1 MNPMRDILRPNPGH
15 YIVTAKNPTG
25 DPLRH
30 KILDSVEDT
39 MSPPLDSTINTLE
52 ITLCKQMGSVRFT
65 ETNLNFPLKYRD
77 ESRNEIDG
85 DHCNQ
90 TLVQSDNFNTKIT
103 RYLGEKSLSQI
114 DKENG
119 MCLYLP
125 NGEDMNQ
132 IILYKFKAEIDLALI
147 TRMKWIVYPTKALEE
162 RVYIRAKTF
171 DNRELHWNVP
181 CIKQLQMGMRKQQCN
196 PIVVSHVS
204 HWPRHLNFEE
214 RTDRDPQSEPVAE
227 GG

>member
-1 MNPMRDILRPNPGH
+1 
-15 YIVTAKNPTG
+15 
-25 DPLRH
+25 
-30 KILDSVEDT
+30 
-39 MSPPLDSTINTLE
+39 
-52 ITLCKQMGSVRFT
+52 MG
-65 ETNLNFPLKYRD
+65 
-77 ESRNEIDG
+77 
-85 DHCNQ
+85 
-90 TLVQSDNFNTKIT
+90 VQSDNFNTKIT

-114 DKENG
+114 EKENG

-125 NGEDMNQ
+125 NDEHVDR

-147 TRMKWIVYPTKALEE
+147 TRMKWIIYPTKALQE

-171 DNRELHWNVP
+171 DNRELHWNVQ
-181 CIKQLQMGMRKQQCN
+181 CTKQLQMGMRRQQCN

-227 GG
+227 G